1 MPALAMA
8 AIARPASRKIAIEV
22 RPERLAMA

>member
-8 AIARPASRKIAIEV
+8 AIAMPASRKIAIDV
-22 RPERLAMA
+22 RPERLAID